1 MATTLEQYYQNKQQ
15 LLARFAETQVSPEQ
29 AIGYQELMYRISVL
43 ESCMAFVKTAP
54 VNADMKAMCFHYQVV
69 DTFFTSMLQERQFGM
84 PADEKARKQRATALD
99 NLTTVITSFRKQFHS
114 FQPTTPEAYK
124 ENVSKMINT
133 VLPAW
138 LQYRF
143 TYVPFC

>member
-1 MATTLEQYYQNKQQ
+1 
-15 LLARFAETQVSPEQ
+15 
-29 AIGYQELMYRISVL
+29 
-43 ESCMAFVKTAP
+43 
-54 VNADMKAMCFHYQVV
+54 MKAMCFHYQVV

-124 ENVSKMINT
+124 ENVSRMINT